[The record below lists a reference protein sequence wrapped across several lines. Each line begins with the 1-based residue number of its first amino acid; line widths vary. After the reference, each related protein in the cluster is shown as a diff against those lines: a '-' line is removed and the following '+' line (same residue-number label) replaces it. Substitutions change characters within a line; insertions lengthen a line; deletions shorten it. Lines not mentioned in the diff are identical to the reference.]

1 MNGAQLYDLLFPV
14 VTRESAWRPRLISQL
29 VAGLPVT
36 TTPPGEASS
45 SGPVILDVGAGTGK
59 QALAIADAAPHARE
73 IGRASCRERVLI
85 SVVGVSLK

>member
-36 TTPPGEASS
+36 TTKSRRFCCWKRAEIRPE
-45 SGPVILDVGAGTGK
+45 K
-59 QALAIADAAPHARE
+59 RLAC
-73 IGRASCRERVLI
+73 S
-85 SVVGVSLK
+85 